1 MTSSAQII
9 TDDQIDLQPISHVLK
24 ALKFKTQQALISVL
38 QKTQDIYGYL
48 PQPALQEIAY
58 TLKVP
63 MAGVYGVCTFYTQF
77 RLKPLG
83 RHIIRVCDGT
93 ACHVRS
99 STDLLEDLRAQ
110 LGIHPGETTE
120 DGLFSFETVMCIGAC
135 GLAPVV
141 MIGEETYGKLTPKKL
156 DEIIANYRQK
166 S

>member
-9 TDDQIDLQPISHVLK
+9 TDEQIDLQPISHVLETM
-24 ALKFKTQQALISVL
+24 KFKTQQALISVL

-58 TLKVP
+58 ALQVP
-63 MAGVYGVCTFYTQF
+63 MAKVYGVCTFYSQF

-83 RHIIRVCDGT
+83 RHIVRVCDGT
-93 ACHVRS
+93 ACHVRG
-99 STDLLEDLRAQ
+99 STDLLEELRAQ

-135 GLAPVV
+135 GLAPVL

-156 DEIIANYRQK
+156 DGIIANYRQQ

>member
-9 TDDQIDLQPISHVLK
+9 TDEQIDLQPISQVLK
-24 ALKFKTQQALISVL
+24 TMEFQTQQALISVL
-38 QKTQDIYGYL
+38 QKTQDVYGYL

-58 TLKVP
+58 ALQVP
-63 MAGVYGVCTFYTQF
+63 MARVYGVCTFYSQF

-83 RHIIRVCDGT
+83 KHIIRVCDGT

-99 STDLLEDLRAQ
+99 STDLLEELKTH
-110 LGIHPGETTE
+110 LGINPGETTE

-156 DEIIANYRQK
+156 DGIIEDYRRNG
-166 S
+166 